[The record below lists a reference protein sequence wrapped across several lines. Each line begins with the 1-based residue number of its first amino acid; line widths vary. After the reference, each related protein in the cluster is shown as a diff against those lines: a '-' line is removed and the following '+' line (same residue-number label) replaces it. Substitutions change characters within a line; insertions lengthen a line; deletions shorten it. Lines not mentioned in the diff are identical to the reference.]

1 MALRIMFDRGTATAT
16 PHARQLATLPES
28 LAGNLGQ
35 SDLALRRLAA
45 ERALDE
51 VLAESFPASD
61 PPSWTLG
68 VVRPPPVQ
76 RAPYDG
82 VREQTV
88 TRAPRPQPAAGGVL
102 DVSGDRRVE
111 RTFIDGLISL
121 AAATGLVLLVP
132 FAVLLVGV
140 PIALLV
146 RGLLEALGWLFS
158 FVSP

>member
-1 MALRIMFDRGTATAT
+1 MFDRGTATAT

-28 LAGNLGQ
+28 LTANRGQ
-35 SDLALRRLAA
+35 SDVGLRRLAA

-68 VVRPPPVQ
+68 MVRPPPAP

-82 VREQTV
+82 VPAQTV
-88 TRAPRPQPAAGGVL
+88 TRAPRPQSAAGGVL
-102 DVSGDRRVE
+102 DGSGVRRVE
-111 RTFIDGLISL
+111 RTFTDGLISL
-121 AAATGLVLLVP
+121 AAAIGLVLVVP
-132 FAVLLVGV
+132 FGILLVGV

-146 RGLLEALGWLFS
+146 RGLLEALGWLFA